1 MDRKKKLEQ
10 FLYIKERMQN
20 IPINNDPF
28 NVWSLW
34 DLQSDEIYKFKELLK
49 SYVNENITL
58 KNKIYISSINRY
70 LYYTIIPN
78 IQPEL
83 ILKKY

>member
-1 MDRKKKLEQ
+1 MDRKKKLQQ

-34 DLQSDEIYKFKELLK
+34 DLQSDEIYKFKKLLK

-58 KNKIYISSINRY
+58 KNKIYIPSINKY
-70 LYYTIIPN
+70 LYYTIMPN
-78 IQPEL
+78 IKPEL
-83 ILKKY
+83 ILKN

>member
-1 MDRKKKLEQ
+1 MDRKNRLEQ
-10 FLYIKERMQN
+10 FLYIRERMQN
-20 IPINNDPF
+20 IPINNDVF

-34 DLQSDEIYKFKELLK
+34 DVQSDEIYKFKELLK
-49 SYVNENITL
+49 SYVNDGVKL

-78 IQPEL
+78 IKPEL
-83 ILKKY
+83 ILKK